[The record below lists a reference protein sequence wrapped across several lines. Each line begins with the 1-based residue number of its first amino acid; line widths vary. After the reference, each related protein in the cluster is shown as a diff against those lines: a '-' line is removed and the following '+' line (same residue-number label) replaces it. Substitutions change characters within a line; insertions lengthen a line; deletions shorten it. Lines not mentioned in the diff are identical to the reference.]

1 MRFPEATCEARV
13 VMSLTSTATEYR
25 LKLDLTT
32 SEAGEARWSRTWER
46 TFPRDHQ

>member
-1 MRFPEATCEARV
+1 
-13 VMSLTSTATEYR
+13 MSMTSTADDYR

-32 SEAGEARWSRTWER
+32 REDGEDGRSRRWER